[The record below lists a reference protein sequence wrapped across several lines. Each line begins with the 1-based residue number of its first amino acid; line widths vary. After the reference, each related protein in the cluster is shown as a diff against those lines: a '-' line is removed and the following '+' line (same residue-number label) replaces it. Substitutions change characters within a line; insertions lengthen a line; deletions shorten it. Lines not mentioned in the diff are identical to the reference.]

1 MIGACRCLRP
11 FLGAGMRELRGAG
24 MSPEIFFVK
33 VFFLPDKGISL
44 LRMYIFLIGLGL
56 ARVGPDVSS
65 LSKVDR

>member
-1 MIGACRCLRP
+1 
-11 FLGAGMRELRGAG
+11 MRELRGAG